1 MKRQPQRE
9 EKTMTQYFLSLP
21 HDSVEE
27 PTMADMDPAELQA
40 VFEQVDAFNTALQEQ
55 GAWVFAGGLHP
66 PSTATTVDNTGDA
79 PLLVDG
85 PFVEAK
91 EYLGG
96 FWIIE
101 AENDEAAIEWT
112 KQASR
117 ALQSRVEVRALQSRP
132 DA

>member
-1 MKRQPQRE
+1 
-9 EKTMTQYFLSLP
+9 MTQYFLSLP
-21 HDSVEE
+21 HDSAEE
-27 PTMADMDPAELQA
+27 PVMATMDPAELEA
-40 VFEQVDAFNTALQEQ
+40 LFAAVDAFNTGLKEA
-55 GAWVFAGGLHP
+55 GAWVFAGGLNP
-66 PSTATTVDNTGDA
+66 PSTATTVDNTGDT
-79 PLLVDG
+79 PLLTDG

-101 AENDEAAIEWT
+101 ADNDDAAVEWT

-117 ALQSRVEVRALQSRP
+117 ALQSRVEVRALQERP